1 MIKNK
6 IVLITGGAN
15 GIGLATSL
23 LFNKLEAKVIV
34 LDNAKN
40 LNSLKK
46 KFEKDDINIDLYN
59 TDVSNPKQIR
69 NKI

>member
-1 MIKNK
+1 MVKNK
-6 IVLITGGAN
+6 IALITGGAN

-23 LFNKLEAKVIV
+23 LFNKLGAKVIV

-46 KFEKDDINIDLYN
+46 NLKKI
-59 TDVSNPKQIR
+59 VSKSTYIIQMYQIQNR
-69 NKI
+69 LEIK